1 MSEDRLWK
9 FRRPE
14 WLNSVWARNAGVYA
28 AGGLVRLAYVPHL
41 PFLFSFSSFS
51 EGKGERE

>member
-14 WLNSVWARNAGVYA
+14 WLNSIWARNAGVYA
-28 AGGLVRLAYVPHL
+28 AGGLVLSPKPALSQPIPRHL
-41 PFLFSFSSFS
+41 LL
-51 EGKGERE
+51 